1 MYVNT
6 RGLVG
11 CNIPCDLYMEHLNR
25 RLKMVLKNQG
35 ANIRP
40 ESVEKAGQCLGI
52 VQHVCEMF
60 EKQTS
65 QYPTS
70 QHHPY
75 PSFNKDLNTVID
87 VLEEESV
94 FIPTRKRQHASF
106 KFETGLMAKL
116 SKNELKR
123 KIQKNINQ
131 LLIK

>member
-1 MYVNT
+1 MDVTSPN
-6 RGLVG
+6 
-11 CNIPCDLYMEHLNR
+11 DLCMEHLNR
-25 RLKMVLKNQG
+25 RLKMVLKTQG
-35 ANIRP
+35 TNIRP

-75 PSFNKDLNTVID
+75 PSFNKDLNTVIH

-94 FIPTRKRQHASF
+94 FIPTRKRQHTSF
-106 KFETGLMAKL
+106 KIETGLMAKL
-116 SKNELKR
+116 SIND
-123 KIQKNINQ
+123 QKT
-131 LLIK
+131 LISIETVLAITFLCT